1 MGESASIIE
10 WHVAGRP
17 VAGEERSGDQGLVLV
32 SEHDALVAAVD
43 GVGRGAAAASAARAA
58 IDALRVGPRDDVAAL
73 AEQCHEALRPTRGA
87 AIGLAAFRGDAT
99 VTWLGVGNVTA
110 KKLRAR
116 SLTTVADVARLDED
130 ELIAILGRGSGR
142 HLHALAHNRDP
153 RPVEVGKRRHSIGT
167 QRALGRRARSPDQ
180 LDVDLIALVDR
191 LARRLRTPGPPT
203 FAIATPR
210 RCTGRSAMAGRI
222 R

>member
-43 GVGRGAAAASAARAA
+43 GVGRGTAAASAARAA

-110 KKLRAR
+110 RLVR
-116 SLTTVADVARLDED
+116 SSEGFPAAGHWLAGMSGAPGD
-130 ELIAILGRGSGR
+130 ELPEL
-142 HLHALAHNRDP
+142 
-153 RPVEVGKRRHSIGT
+153 RPVTLPVRRGDVLVLATDGVDDHFADDLAATGRCEVI
-167 QRALGRRARSPDQ
+167 
-180 LDVDLIALVDR
+180 
-191 LARRLRTPGPPT
+191 ARRLLEDYARPT
-203 FAIATPR
+203 DDALVVVAR
-210 RCTGRSAMAGRI
+210 YLGNGAA
-222 R
+222 